1 MAQFGFKITIDNT
14 DIPLNAVDDV
24 VASVLVQ
31 NGIEGFFRTM
41 GVAYWKG
48 EPSPVRFIIWEQE
61 APRMIGLAHVRRIGE
76 DIGKLLN
83 ARFVSVQANEV
94 QFAEIV

>member
-1 MAQFGFKITIDNT
+1 MAQFEFKITIGT
-14 DIPLNAVDDV
+14 DMHPEAVDDV
-24 VASVLVQ
+24 VVSVLAQ
-31 NGIEGFFRTM
+31 NGIEGFISTV
-41 GVAYWKG
+41 GEEYWRG
-48 EPSPVRFIIWEQE
+48 ESPPVRIITWEQE

-94 QFAEIV
+94 QFVEVW

>member
-1 MAQFGFKITIDNT
+1 MAQFEFKITIGT
-14 DIPLNAVDDV
+14 DLHLEAVGGV
-24 VASVLVQ
+24 IVSVLAQ
-31 NGIEGFFRTM
+31 NGIEGFISM
-41 GVAYWKG
+41 AGEEYWRG
-48 EPSPVRFIIWEQE
+48 ESLPVRIITWEQK

-83 ARFVSVQANEV
+83 ARFVCAQANEV

>member
-1 MAQFGFKITIDNT
+1 MAQFEFKITIGSDMH
-14 DIPLNAVDDV
+14 PEAVGGV
-24 VASVLVQ
+24 VVSVLAQ
-31 NGIEGFFRTM
+31 NGIEGFVSM
-41 GVAYWKG
+41 AGVEYWKG
-48 EPSPVRFIIWEQE
+48 ESTPVRIITWEQA

-94 QFAEIV
+94 QFVEVW

>member
-1 MAQFGFKITIDNT
+1 MAQFEFKITIGT
-14 DIPLNAVDDV
+14 DMHPEAVDDV
-24 VASVLVQ
+24 VASVLAQ

-48 EPSPVRFIIWEQE
+48 EPSPVRFITWEQE

-83 ARFVSVQANEV
+83 ARFVCAQANEV

>member
-1 MAQFGFKITIDNT
+1 MAQFEFKITIDNT

-24 VASVLVQ
+24 VASVLAQ
-31 NGIEGFFRTM
+31 NGIEGFISTAGAECWR
-41 GVAYWKG
+41 G
-48 EPSPVRFIIWEQE
+48 ESLPVRIITWEQE

-94 QFAEIV
+94 QFVEVW

>member
-1 MAQFGFKITIDNT
+1 MAQFEFKITIGT
-14 DIPLNAVDDV
+14 DMHPEAVDGV
-24 VASVLVQ
+24 VVSVLAQ
-31 NGIEGFFRTM
+31 NGIEGFISTAGAECWR
-41 GVAYWKG
+41 G
-48 EPSPVRFIIWEQE
+48 ESLPVRIITWEQE

-94 QFAEIV
+94 QFVEVW

>member
-1 MAQFGFKITIDNT
+1 MAQFEFKITIGSDGH
-14 DIPLNAVDDV
+14 PEVVEGV
-24 VASVLVQ
+24 VAATLDL
-31 NGIEGFFRTM
+31 NGIEGFIIVA
-41 GVAYWKG
+41 GVEYWRDQRR
-48 EPSPVRFIIWEQE
+48 PCYVVTWEQK

-83 ARFVSVQANEV
+83 ARFVCAQANEV